1 MYQYKSFPILVNKI
15 WIRLDSNITNNT
27 VKYNN
32 PIGSN
37 INLKLYKN
45 KAFYYK
51 LSNSFAYVSNEKTQK

>member
-1 MYQYKSFPILVNKI
+1 MYQSKSFPILVNKI

-45 KAFYYK
+45 KAF
-51 LSNSFAYVSNEKTQK
+51 V